1 MPLLVVQRQAG
12 SLSWGVSVDETST
25 RKFFLWSIAASP
37 MVVYSAGSGV
47 VPKIRRR
54 QRKDIFPTILIH
66 VAAICEFAWMRRYA
80 ALRSVL
86 PITMRFEGHL
96 MGMAAIIWSIP
107 RRQNP

>member
-1 MPLLVVQRQAG
+1 M
-12 SLSWGVSVDETST
+12 ST
-25 RKFFLWSIAASP
+25 RRLLPTLNAASL
-37 MVVYSAGSGV
+37 MVVYSAGAGV
-47 VPKIRRR
+47 VPKGRRR

>member
-1 MPLLVVQRQAG
+1 M
-12 SLSWGVSVDETST
+12 ST
-25 RKFFLWSIAASP
+25 RRLLPTLNAASL
-37 MVVYSAGSGV
+37 MVVYSAGAGV
-47 VPKIRRR
+47 VPKGSRR

-96 MGMAAIIWSIP
+96 MGMAAIIWSIL